1 MEVQRL
7 NMDNSWFFHLGRLR
21 FLVDPWL
28 EGEEVDYFRWFNTQW
43 HRTPP
48 LPYDQIPDYD
58 LVLITQKYPDHFHQQ
73 TLARLNPARVIVPVS
88 IEKKVKTL
96 LPKAEVIAM
105 GARQRV
111 FETQGVRFTWYPSTR
126 PLGPVF
132 DACCVSDATEA
143 LFLAPHGYQPNK
155 RWLAPDQPV
164 KLLIT
169 TFNELK
175 LPFFLGGRIAP
186 GIRGLMSL
194 GARLHPAYLVATHD
208 EDKHAKG
215 LVMKLAAVQSTT
227 KADLETY
234 PSLQNRILEIDH
246 YRCVKL

>member
-1 MEVQRL
+1 
-7 NMDNSWFFHLGRLR
+7 MDNSWFIRLGGLR

-48 LPYDQIPDYD
+48 LPYDQLPDYD
-58 LVLITQKYPDHFHQQ
+58 LVLVTQKYPDHFHEQ
-73 TLARLNPARVIVPVS
+73 TLARLNPARVIVPAS
-88 IEKKVKTL
+88 IEKKVRIL
-96 LPKAEVIAM
+96 LPQAEVIAM
-105 GARQRV
+105 GTRHRV

-132 DACCVSDATEA
+132 DSCCVADATEA

-169 TFNELK
+169 TFQSLT
-175 LPFFLGGRIAP
+175 LPFFLGGSINP
-186 GIRGLMSL
+186 GIKGLVALSEKL
-194 GARLHPAYLVATHD
+194 NPAHLVATHD
-208 EDKHAKG
+208 EDKHATG
-215 LVMKLAAVQSTT
+215 LVMKLARVRPTHPTAL
-227 KADLETY
+227 KAF

-246 YRCVKL
+246 YRSVTL